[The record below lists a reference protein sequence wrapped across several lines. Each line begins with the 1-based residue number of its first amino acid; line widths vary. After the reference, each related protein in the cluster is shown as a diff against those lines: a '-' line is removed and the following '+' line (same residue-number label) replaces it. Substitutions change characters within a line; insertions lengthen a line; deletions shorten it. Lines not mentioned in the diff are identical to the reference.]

1 MADPHLKHL
10 LSQSSAPAEL
20 KSSIDL
26 IFKNLQSKTF
36 LLLKKKY
43 KKELKNKQLQKS
55 NKNTS
60 SKSMQI
66 TESQSKISEDS
77 TQKQNKINE
86 LIQKLQTE
94 KKQRHLRQQQREKKQ
109 NQKLFIE
116 NQLLQQSKQEANIRA
131 EESKRQYLK
140 DLKEKSLKRKE
151 QIQELNFFGNREYRK
166 VLSSKPMHKKIEE
179 DYFNKIIMPEFQRHK
194 SELAKKRELFQ
205 PINRSE
211 IVEHA
216 RFHDQMIQE
225 HHVKIR
231 NFPHEKAHNTPKYR
245 SKYTY
250 AYMEDMKKNKEK
262 LENLLMIKRKMTEK
276 KKHYAELV
284 LEMYRPI
291 IDPAKQLEMNDMRKK
306 IETSSAKSF
315 KKITDGS
322 SSAKDLTR
330 DYSSKEYRHKVKWKK
345 KPMVFE
351 IEKKRVPVKIDWLA
365 ERREERERGKSC
377 DEYPEDYNWD
387 RKISSDRI
395 IKKVRKLEE
404 KIRKEEIKLE
414 VVSPVNIKGVKDLE
428 QVNQML
434 IDSIKGKL
442 AILEKPKNHC
452 DGFAD

>member
-60 SKSMQI
+60 SKSKSMQI

-179 DYFNKIIMPEFQRHK
+179 DYFNKIIMPEFQRTNQ
-194 SELAKKRELFQ
+194 SWLKKESFS
-205 PINRSE
+205 NR
-211 IVEHA
+211 
-216 RFHDQMIQE
+216 
-225 HHVKIR
+225 
-231 NFPHEKAHNTPKYR
+231 
-245 SKYTY
+245 
-250 AYMEDMKKNKEK
+250 
-262 LENLLMIKRKMTEK
+262 
-276 KKHYAELV
+276 
-284 LEMYRPI
+284 
-291 IDPAKQLEMNDMRKK
+291 
-306 IETSSAKSF
+306 
-315 KKITDGS
+315 
-322 SSAKDLTR
+322 
-330 DYSSKEYRHKVKWKK
+330 
-345 KPMVFE
+345 
-351 IEKKRVPVKIDWLA
+351 
-365 ERREERERGKSC
+365 
-377 DEYPEDYNWD
+377 
-387 RKISSDRI
+387 
-395 IKKVRKLEE
+395 
-404 KIRKEEIKLE
+404 
-414 VVSPVNIKGVKDLE
+414 
-428 QVNQML
+428 
-434 IDSIKGKL
+434 
-442 AILEKPKNHC
+442 
-452 DGFAD
+452 